1 MEANYHLSNK
11 YALFY
16 NMTKYYRS
24 IGRDPFEVLPLTF
37 HIKSGTKDKVFYQF
51 RDEFLKLEQKTEL
64 YIQQKLEKHK

>member
-1 MEANYHLSNK
+1 
-11 YALFY
+11 
-16 NMTKYYRS
+16 MTKYYRS